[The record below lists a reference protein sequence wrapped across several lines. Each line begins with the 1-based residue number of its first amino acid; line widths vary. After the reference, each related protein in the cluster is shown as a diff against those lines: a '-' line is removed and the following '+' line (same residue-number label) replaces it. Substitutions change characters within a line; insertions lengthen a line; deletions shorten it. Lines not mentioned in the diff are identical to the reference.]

1 MATRLK
7 TVSSGLGRENG
18 GRTDSGPDVGGSC
31 RDARTASTGE
41 IASMIDGIV
50 DRAEEVAAEIEA
62 VAATE
67 EQTATITEAE

>member
-1 MATRLK
+1 M
-7 TVSSGLGRENG
+7 GRENG

-50 DRAEEVAAEIEA
+50 DRAEA

-67 EQTATITEAE
+67 EQTATVTEAE